1 MIEHTGIIESIQ
13 DHRFRILITQQ
24 SACSECDV
32 KGACTISGQ
41 QEKIVEVESFD
52 SSFKV
57 GEKVLLAGKNTFG
70 LLAVFLAFVIPFILI
85 LITLV
90 SLKSLVSNE
99 IISGGIALF
108 ILVPYY
114 LILSMFN
121 KRLKTKFN
129 FEIKKEY
136 NE

>member
-90 SLKSLVSNE
+90 SLQSLVSNE

-114 LILSMFN
+114 LILSLFN

>member
-57 GEKVLLAGKNTFG
+57 GEKVLLVGKNTFG

>member
-1 MIEHTGIIESIQ
+1 MIEHTGIIDSIQ

-24 SACSECDV
+24 SECSACDV
-32 KGACTISGQ
+32 KGACSISGQ

-90 SLKSLVSNE
+90 SLQSLVSNE

-114 LILSMFN
+114 LILSLFN

>member
-57 GEKVLLAGKNTFG
+57 GEKVLLVGKNTFG

-90 SLKSLVSNE
+90 SLQSLVSNE

-114 LILSMFN
+114 LIL
-121 KRLKTKFN
+121 
-129 FEIKKEY
+129 
-136 NE
+136 

>member
-57 GEKVLLAGKNTFG
+57 GEKVLLVGKNTFG

-90 SLKSLVSNE
+90 SLQSLVSNE

-114 LILSMFN
+114 LILSLFN

>member
-90 SLKSLVSNE
+90 SLQSLVSNE

>member
-114 LILSMFN
+114 LILSLFN
-121 KRLKTKFN
+121 KKLKTKFN

>member
-57 GEKVLLAGKNTFG
+57 GEKVLLVGKNTFG

-90 SLKSLVSNE
+90 SLQSLVSNE

>member
-1 MIEHTGIIESIQ
+1 MIEHTGIIDSIQ

-41 QEKIVEVESFD
+41 QEKIVEVESFN
-52 SSFKV
+52 SSFNV
-57 GEKVLLAGKNTFG
+57 GDKVLLVGKNSFG

-85 LITLV
+85 LITLFI
-90 SLKSLVSNE
+90 LQSLVSNE
-99 IISGGIALF
+99 NISGGIALF

-114 LILSMFN
+114 LILSLFN
-121 KRLKTKFN
+121 KKLKTKFN

>member
-1 MIEHTGIIESIQ
+1 MIEHTGIIDSIQ
-13 DHRFRILITQQ
+13 DHRFRILIIQQ

-32 KGACTISGQ
+32 KSACSIAGQ
-41 QEKIVEVESFD
+41 MEKIVETTSFD
-52 SSFKV
+52 SSFQV
-57 GEKVLLAGKNTFG
+57 GDKVLLTGKSSFG
-70 LLAVFLAFVIPFILI
+70 LLAVFLAFVIPFFLI

-90 SLKSLVSNE
+90 ILQSLVPNE

-108 ILVPYY
+108 ILIPYY
-114 LILSMFN
+114 LILSLFN
-121 KRLKTKFN
+121 KKFKTKFN

>member
-57 GEKVLLAGKNTFG
+57 GEKVLLSGKNTFG

-114 LILSMFN
+114 LILSLFN
-121 KRLKTKFN
+121 KSLKTKFN

>member
-1 MIEHTGIIESIQ
+1 MIEHTGIIDSIQ

-57 GEKVLLAGKNTFG
+57 GEKVLLVGKNTFG

-85 LITLV
+85 FITLV
-90 SLKSLVSNE
+90 SLQSLVSNE

-108 ILVPYY
+108 ILIPYY
-114 LILSMFN
+114 LILSLFN
-121 KRLKTKFN
+121 KKLKTKFN

>member
-1 MIEHTGIIESIQ
+1 MIEHTGIIDSIQ
-13 DHRFRILITQQ
+13 DHRFRILIIQQ
-24 SACSECDV
+24 SACSACDV
-32 KGACTISGQ
+32 KGACTLSDQ
-41 QEKIVEVESFD
+41 QEKIVEVESFN
-52 SSFKV
+52 SSFSV
-57 GEKVLLAGKNTFG
+57 GDKVLLVGKNSFG

-85 LITLV
+85 LITLFI
-90 SLKSLVSNE
+90 LQSLVSNE

-114 LILSMFN
+114 LILSLFN
-121 KRLKTKFN
+121 KKLKTKFN

>member
-114 LILSMFN
+114 LILSLFN